1 MPVCRRFKS
10 PTTCH
15 ICANVLQKDNEVWSE
30 CFHVT
35 CRVCAL
41 KHYAGSRVCLMG
53 CGTEQS
59 DEFLAELFPPEESSD
74 DEPPILP
81 FNCSKC
87 GGLKQYAAQRCKKP
101 CVGGHE

>member
-1 MPVCRRFKS
+1 
-10 PTTCH
+10 
-15 ICANVLQKDNEVWSE
+15 
-30 CFHVT
+30 
-35 CRVCAL
+35 
-41 KHYAGSRVCLMG
+41 MG

-59 DEFLAELFPPEESSD
+59 DEFLAELFPQESSSD

-87 GGLKQYAAQRCKKP
+87 GGLKQYAAMRCKKP